1 MGKKIWKAIKLTL
14 LSLLGVILLLI
25 STGLAFREYRQHQ
38 VGKVM
43 AIDTPNGINE
53 AAFVKIG
60 GIDQWIVIR
69 GQNID
74 NPVLLVLHGGPGA
87 TTGPLAPSFLG
98 WEKDFTFVQWDQRGA
113 GKTFGKSGPLDPGV
127 TIDRMAQ
134 DGVEVTEFLRRR
146 LHKDRVIL
154 LGWSWG
160 SILGIEMAKERP
172 DLFYAYV
179 GTGQIVNVRKN
190 YAFGYARLLDD
201 ARARGDRRAIGD
213 LEAIGPPP
221 HDSIRKL
228 GVHTRQ
234 ALAYEA
240 GAPSTLETL
249 SAILCAPGYT
259 LRDARDW
266 ASGFDTSQNHFFG
279 ETMSGPLMDVDLPA
293 LGTDFAVPIFV
304 FQGADDNIAP
314 AELARAYVDSLRAP
328 QKQFVAIA
336 DGGHVAM
343 IARSDEFL
351 RLLDQWVRPLAVQQQ
366 RQTE

>member
-1 MGKKIWKAIKLTL
+1 
-14 LSLLGVILLLI
+14 
-25 STGLAFREYRQHQ
+25 
-38 VGKVM
+38 
-43 AIDTPNGINE
+43 
-53 AAFVKIG
+53 
-60 GIDQWIVIR
+60 
-69 GQNID
+69 
-74 NPVLLVLHGGPGA
+74 
-87 TTGPLAPSFLG
+87 
-98 WEKDFTFVQWDQRGA
+98 
-113 GKTFGKSGPLDPGV
+113 
-127 TIDRMAQ
+127 
-134 DGVEVTEFLRRR
+134 VEVTEFLRRR

-160 SILGIEMAKERP
+160 SILGIEMAKGRP

-221 HDSIRKL
+221 YDSIRNL

-249 SAILCAPGYT
+249 SAILCALGYT

-279 ETMSGPLMDVDLPA
+279 QTMSGPLMDVDLPA
-293 LGTDFAVPIFV
+293 LGANFAVPIFV
-304 FQGADDNIAP
+304 FQGTEDNIAP
-314 AELARAYVDSLRAP
+314 AELARAYVDSLKAP

-343 IARSDEFL
+343 MARSAKFL
-351 RLLDQWVRPLAVQQQ
+351 RLLDQWVRPLAVQQR
-366 RQTE
+366 RQIE